1 MPTQFND
8 SGWQDFSLPIIPIV
22 PIYTNRQGML
32 RSSPLLIDIAYLNVA
47 HYQRQADLLHAL
59 HIAAMPILVLEGWD
73 DASSTSVGVNYALR
87 MDPGNKAYYVQSDAS
102 SFESQANM
110 LLMLEQQMSTLG
122 VTKLLGQKFVA
133 ESADAKRIDQ
143 SQANSVLSIISMELE
158 NSLQQAFNMAA
169 AYMSIAPPK
178 VSIERDFD
186 YYRLIGQD
194 VSVLSGLVKD
204 KQLTVEAFLKMLKSG
219 EVMPD
224 SVDLIAE
231 IKAVRALQTRIEVQQ
246 PVSMNGSQ
254 TNTPPA
260 VPAG

>member
-1 MPTQFND
+1 
-8 SGWQDFSLPIIPIV
+8 
-22 PIYTNRQGML
+22 
-32 RSSPLLIDIAYLNVA
+32 
-47 HYQRQADLLHAL
+47 
-59 HIAAMPILVLEGWD
+59 MPILVLEGWD
-73 DASSTSVGVNYALR
+73 DSASTSVGVNYALR
-87 MDPGNKAYYVQSDAS
+87 MDPGNKAYYVQSDAT

-169 AYMSIAPPK
+169 AYMNIAPPK

-194 VSVLSGLVKD
+194 VSVLGKLVQD
-204 KQLTVEAFLKMLKSG
+204 KLLTVDTYLKVLRTG
-219 EVMPD
+219 EVLPD
-224 SVDLIAE
+224 SVDLIKETA
-231 IKAVRALQTRIEVQQ
+231 AVQALQVAATAQQ
-246 PVSMNGSQ
+246 AASMNGAQ